1 MYKVLVIDDTPE
13 IVDILFRF
21 LSMKGFEVKKT
32 HNGWDGIEMIK
43 KDRSIDLVLLDEKM
57 TGIDGVGVLKEL
69 KKLKEKVPVIV
80 LTSSFGISQPDRF
93 SEVRYKDLKTLMY
106 KPVRLVELLKEINS
120 ILPQKRNAQER
131 RT

>member
-1 MYKVLVIDDTPE
+1 MHKILVIDDTLE

-32 HNGWDGIEMIK
+32 YNGRDGLNAIK
-43 KDRSIDLVLLDEKM
+43 KDRSIDLILLDEKM

-93 SEVRYKDLKTLMY
+93 SEVKYKYFKKLMY
-106 KPVRLVELLKEINS
+106 KPVRLTELLKEINNV
-120 ILPQKRNAQER
+120 LPQK
-131 RT
+131 